1 MEVLVVQDI
10 LRTLLERAEKDGIES
25 ARDLYSK
32 MFENEHLEIYKTRV
46 DAELLL
52 QGRDELIVNY

>member
-1 MEVLVVQDI
+1 MDTLTVQDI
-10 LRTLLERAEKDGIES
+10 LKTILNRANEDGIEA

-32 MFENEHLEIYKTRV
+32 MFDNEHLSPYKSRV